1 MLTGIQLS
9 AACVKLIAS
18 VERLDEIDNG
28 SGVRA
33 EVKLSAPAGVT
44 TLGQLHI
51 KDAHFTSLS
60 A

>member
-1 MLTGIQLS
+1 LARFNIVLTGIQLS

-33 EVKLSAPAGVT
+33 EVKLSAPLVRPP
-44 TLGQLHI
+44 
-51 KDAHFTSLS
+51 S
-60 A
+60 ASYI